1 MIISSDILRGHT
13 ETIILSILTEG
24 DNYGYEISKAMTD
37 RSRGNLDV
45 KDATI
50 YTAFRRMEQDGL
62 ITSYWGD
69 GDLGARRKYY
79 AITTEGKN
87 FYKRKQI
94 EWKQTIK
101 ILNNLILGGTD
112 NAID

>member
-13 ETIILSILTEG
+13 ETIILRQLLDK

-37 RSRGNLDV
+37 TSNNMLEV

-50 YTAFRRMEQDGL
+50 YTAFRRMELDGL
-62 ITSYWGD
+62 ISSYWGD

-79 AITTEGKN
+79 SITEKGTR
-87 FYKRKQI
+87 FYEHKKQ
-94 EWKQTIK
+94 EWLQTIK
-101 ILNNLILGGTD
+101 ILNDLIIGQKND
-112 NAID
+112 